1 MNDGINRRGALRAVG
16 GIGLAAVFGARALQ
30 FLGEDAEAATTCLLT
45 PQTTEGPYWVDGAL
59 SRRNVTEG
67 KAGVPVVIR
76 FTVLNAKTCKTINNA
91 DVEIWHCDASGNYSA
106 VNGATT
112 RFLRGHQRSNAY
124 GKAEFLTVFPG
135 WYPGRTPHVHMK
147 VSVGSNEVHTGQVF
161 FDEKVTTTVYKQ
173 APYRSR
179 GQYDTPHASDGI
191 YSQAGGSRAEL
202 KLARRTGGLRGY
214 VGTIAIGVVPS

>member
-1 MNDGINRRGALRAVG
+1 MDEAFNRRDVIRTVG
-16 GIGLAAVFGARALQ
+16 GAGLAAVFGVRALQ

-45 PQTTEGPYWVDGAL
+45 PETTEGPYWVDGAL
-59 SRRNVTEG
+59 SRRDVTEG
-67 KAGVPVVIR
+67 KPGVPLVIR
-76 FTVLNAKTCKTINNA
+76 FTVLNAKTCTLIRNA
-91 DVEIWHCDASGNYSA
+91 DVEIWHCDAFGNYSA

-112 RFLRGHQRSNAY
+112 RFLRGHQRSNAL

-147 VSVGSNEVHTGQVF
+147 VSVGGNEVHTGQVF
-161 FDEKVTTTVYKQ
+161 FNEKVTTTVFKQ

-191 YSQAGGSRAEL
+191 YTQAGGSRAEL
-202 KLARRTGGLRGY
+202 KLTRRTHGLRGY
-214 VGTIAIGVVPS
+214 VGTIVIGVVPS

>member
-1 MNDGINRRGALRAVG
+1 MDEAFNRRDVIRTVG
-16 GIGLAAVFGARALQ
+16 GAGLAAVFGVRALQ

-45 PQTTEGPYWVDGAL
+45 PETTEGPYWVDGAL
-59 SRRNVTEG
+59 SRRDVTEG
-67 KAGVPVVIR
+67 KPGVPLVIR
-76 FTVLNAKTCKTINNA
+76 FTVLNAKTCTLIRNA
-91 DVEIWHCDASGNYSA
+91 DVEIWHCDAFGNYSA

-112 RFLRGHQRSNAY
+112 RFLRGHQRSNAL

-147 VSVGSNEVHTGQVF
+147 VSVGGNEVHTGQVF
-161 FDEKVTTTVYKQ
+161 FNEKVTTTVFKQ

-202 KLARRTGGLRGY
+202 KLTRRTHGLRGY